1 MKYPGLLD
9 DDISRVGSNEA
20 QKYNLLS
27 GTVVADLV
35 KTCLGP
41 RGMSK
46 MYIDILG
53 EDTLTKHGGAF
64 LRKVDVDHPA
74 AKSVIDAVN
83 TVDTHAVSYTHLTL
97 PTILLV

>member
-9 DDISRVGSNEA
+9 DDISRVGTNEA

-27 GTVVADLV
+27 GMVVADLV

-64 LRKVDVDHPA
+64 LRKVD
-74 AKSVIDAVN
+74 
-83 TVDTHAVSYTHLTL
+83 AVSYTHLTL
-97 PTILLV
+97 PTIYSV

>member
-27 GTVVADLV
+27 GMVVADLV

-53 EDTLTKHGGAF
+53 
-64 LRKVDVDHPA
+64 
-74 AKSVIDAVN
+74 
-83 TVDTHAVSYTHLTL
+83 
-97 PTILLV
+97 

>member
-9 DDISRVGSNEA
+9 DDISRVGTNEA

-27 GTVVADLV
+27 GMVVADLV

-74 AKSVIDAVN
+74 AKSVIEAVN
-83 TVDTHAVSYTHLTL
+83 TVDTCLLYTS
-97 PTILLV
+97 PSPRDRG

>member
-9 DDISRVGSNEA
+9 DDISRVGTNEA

-27 GTVVADLV
+27 GMVVADLV

-53 EDTLTKHGGAF
+53 EDTLTKHGGA
-64 LRKVDVDHPA
+64 
-74 AKSVIDAVN
+74 S
-83 TVDTHAVSYTHLTL
+83 VSYTHLTL
-97 PTILLV
+97 PTNREV